1 MIRSVRILGGGRVF
15 RGFVLGAD
23 VFGGFTLLVSA
34 DVGAVVV
41 GRFLVAPR
49 QFLTLIDIIGQFVA
63 EHDRDGLEE
72 AGGVLV
78 AGATGAAV
86 DQANDDVAVVGIF
99 AFQDVCKVGELT
111 AEKLLAERIVAA
123 GLKLNI
129 L

>member
-1 MIRSVRILGGGRVF
+1 M
-15 RGFVLGAD
+15 
-23 VFGGFTLLVSA
+23 
-34 DVGAVVV
+34 
-41 GRFLVAPR
+41 
-49 QFLTLIDIIGQFVA
+49 TLIDIIGQFVA

>member
-15 RGFVLGAD
+15 RGFVLGVT
-23 VFGGFTLLVSA
+23 VFGSFAFLVLA

-41 GRFLVAPR
+41 GRFLVALR

-99 AFQDVCKVGELT
+99 AFQDVRKVGELT